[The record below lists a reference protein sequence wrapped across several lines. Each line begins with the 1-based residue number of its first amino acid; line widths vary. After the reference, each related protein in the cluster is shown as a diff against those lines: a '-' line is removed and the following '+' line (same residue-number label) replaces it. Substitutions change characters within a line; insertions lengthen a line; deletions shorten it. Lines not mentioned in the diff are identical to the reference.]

1 MKGEHKIN
9 TVFFKPKDDLCHVA
23 LYFVIIFDSSRAAQ
37 CNDLQVK
44 TLCQS
49 TGFHFTTIL
58 RKIKSGHDMQ

>member
-23 LYFVIIFDSSRAAQ
+23 LYFVIISDSGRAAQ
-37 CNDLQVK
+37 HNDLQAK
-44 TLCQS
+44 TMCQS

-58 RKIKSGHDMQ
+58 RKIKSGHDTQ